1 MREKSKVL
9 INSALYTFNSI
20 LIKALGFLLLPVYTY
35 FLTPK
40 DYGIT
45 NLIAGFTSVASF
57 IVAFSLYSAVTRF
70 YADYKS
76 DRDRLKRFYGTV
88 LTFVSLSGSVFVV
101 LSIVFQHII
110 LNLFFKGLDFYP
122 VVLIG
127 IVGVLFGCIYTV
139 YQNILQGM
147 QDSKKF
153 TITSIIYFLFNVT
166 LNLILI
172 GIFKLGA
179 TGVLL
184 AGLIANITFSLY
196 VVFDLKKSDL
206 VTFGINKQLLQ
217 EALKYS
223 IPILPHNLSTSIADF
238 ISRILLNSYKSL
250 SSVGLFSI
258 ATQFGSVA
266 DMIQGSVNM
275 AFAPWFYETMN
286 KNNPESKEEIIRI
299 SDLLMRLYGVIF
311 LGIALFCQEAVMLM
325 TNSEYVLT
333 WTVIPILIFAFSVR
347 TLYFFYVNVLFYYKH
362 ASKYVFIVS
371 LTSSL
376 ANIFVSFLLI
386 PKLDMYG
393 AALAFVVA
401 KIISVIIV
409 IKLSLHF
416 DDIGYKLSKMI
427 MLVMVNAAFC
437 AIGLYFSYT
446 KYLTV
451 FNIYN
456 FLYKIFIFAIY
467 TVIILFTFRK
477 QIKEMLQNKKIRQI
491 LKK

>member
-1 MREKSKVL
+1 
-9 INSALYTFNSI
+9 
-20 LIKALGFLLLPVYTY
+20 
-35 FLTPK
+35 
-40 DYGIT
+40 
-45 NLIAGFTSVASF
+45 
-57 IVAFSLYSAVTRF
+57 
-70 YADYKS
+70 
-76 DRDRLKRFYGTV
+76 
-88 LTFVSLSGSVFVV
+88 
-101 LSIVFQHII
+101 
-110 LNLFFKGLDFYP
+110 LDFYP